1 MTSVNPYKFILQV
14 CLVLAAKGSPSQRRR
29 GGGRG
34 QNKKTTKKATLS
46 QQISHLYRKLLYFAI
61 VESSRVKAV
70 HKCLITVNPVAKSSV
85 TTASCGYKSLSGA

>member
-29 GGGRG
+29 GGG

-46 QQISHLYRKLLYFAI
+46 QQISHMYRKLLYFAI
-61 VESSRVKAV
+61 V
-70 HKCLITVNPVAKSSV
+70 
-85 TTASCGYKSLSGA
+85 